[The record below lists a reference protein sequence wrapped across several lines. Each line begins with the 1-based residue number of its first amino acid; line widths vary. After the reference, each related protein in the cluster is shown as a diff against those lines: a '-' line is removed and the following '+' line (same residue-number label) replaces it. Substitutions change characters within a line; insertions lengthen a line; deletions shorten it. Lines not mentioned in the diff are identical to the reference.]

1 MYLRISLSCPNFA
14 LKLIKFNLYTF
25 NYQTKYCESHLYL
38 KIEICI
44 RNSNHEEGQ
53 ATQLKKTLSLPLK
66 SVKITPE
73 TFHLPIVFPENGEKV
88 QVDVIVK

>member
-1 MYLRISLSCPNFA
+1 M
-14 LKLIKFNLYTF
+14 
-25 NYQTKYCESHLYL
+25 
-38 KIEICI
+38 EICI
-44 RNSNHEEGQ
+44 RNSNHEKGQ
-53 ATQLKKTLSLPLK
+53 ATQLTKTLSLPLK